1 MIKKTFRLLV
11 LFVLVLFFAY
21 PAFAQS
27 VDSKSMEMSARMVA
41 DGHMTDGDSTRAII
55 RDIAIINGNRN
66 EYLKFC
72 NKCMRC
78 VVNDTIPKE
87 LHQTW
92 LLYAFIMAEQY
103 QDTLA
108 AFDFARLIENID
120 VEIDSSMAARI
131 IRYYEMSSKRKPDN
145 MSFFAA
151 HRLFLIYGKGLY
163 GIPKNKEKSEFYDK
177 LCDTIVK
184 SIK

>member
-1 MIKKTFRLLV
+1 MMKKSFRLLI
-11 LFVLVLFFAY
+11 LFVLVLFF
-21 PAFAQS
+21 PCSSFAQS
-27 VDSKSMEMSARMVA
+27 INRISKEMSARVVV
-41 DGHMTDGDSTRAII
+41 DSLTIEGDSTNSII
-55 RDIAIINGNRN
+55 KDIAIINGNRN

-72 NKCMRC
+72 NKCMRS

-87 LHQTW
+87 LQQIW

-108 AFDFARLIENID
+108 AFDFARLIENMD
-120 VEIDSSMAARI
+120 VEIDSSMVARI
-131 IRYYEMSSKRKPDN
+131 IRYYEMSSKWKPDN
-145 MSFFAA
+145 MSFLAA

-163 GIPKNKEKSEFYDK
+163 GIPQDKEKAEFYDK
-177 LCDTIVK
+177 LSDTLAK